1 MGLTKI
7 ILILIIVKTR
17 FFLNIFG
24 LFTAEVDVLSAE
36 VLSWQKGFSELI
48 IGDVSDDPLTVLL

>member
-1 MGLTKI
+1 MGLTEI
-7 ILILIIVKTR
+7 ILILIIVKTC